1 MQQRVL
7 VPIANPATTVRL
19 VEFASNIKVDS
30 DDPIFPISVISS
42 YRSSAQLQERAE
54 KVLEQANEHIHAA
67 GSQSKPLI
75 RRNLNVAS
83 GIARASSGHLGA
95 ATVVGWV
102 GRGAPRVSVGGGIAD
117 QRLQG
122 TPPQVFVCELNQPIA
137 AHA

>member
-30 DDPIFPISVISS
+30 DDPILPISVISS

-83 GIARASSGHLGA
+83 GIAEASRSQSI
-95 ATVVGWV
+95 TDIVIGWE
-102 GRGAPRVSVGGGIAD
+102 GRISTRFGGFGRSFVRILEPKK
-117 QRLQG
+117 Q
-122 TPPQVFVCELNQPIA
+122 QVFV
-137 AHA
+137 